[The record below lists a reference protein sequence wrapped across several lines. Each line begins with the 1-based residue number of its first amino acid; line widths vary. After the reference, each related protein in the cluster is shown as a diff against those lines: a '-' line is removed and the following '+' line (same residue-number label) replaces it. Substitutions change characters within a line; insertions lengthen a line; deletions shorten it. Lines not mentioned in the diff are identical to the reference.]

1 MRNTITY
8 RHWQPG
14 DDDAVWE
21 LLSTGPFNI
30 SRNYYQK
37 KFNDGYLEPE
47 GVLPTVF

>member
-1 MRNTITY
+1 MRSPITY

-21 LLSTGPFNI
+21 LLSTGSFNI
-30 SRNYYQK
+30 SRDYYQK

-47 GVLPTVF
+47 GVRYG